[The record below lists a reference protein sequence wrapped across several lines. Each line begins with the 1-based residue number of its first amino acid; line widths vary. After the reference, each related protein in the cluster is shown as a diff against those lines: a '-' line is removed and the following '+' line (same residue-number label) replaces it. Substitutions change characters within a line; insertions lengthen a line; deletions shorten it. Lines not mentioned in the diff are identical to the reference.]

1 MPREIL
7 VDAKD
12 LACPGPFI
20 EFLKAFK
27 KAKPGD
33 RIVVLS
39 SDPNT
44 EKDIKMWTERAKQK
58 LLSVTVNNGVWTI
71 VVEKV

>member
-7 VDAKD
+7 VDAKG

-27 KAKPGD
+27 KAQPGD
-33 RIVVLS
+33 RIIVLS
-39 SDPNT
+39 NDPNT
-44 EKDIKMWTERAKQK
+44 EKDIRMWTERAGQK
-58 LLSVTVNNGVWTI
+58 LVRVTVDGDLWTI